1 MRRRP
6 STSTRDEGEAAFTLV
21 EAAASIA
28 IIALLSLIG
37 LVAIA
42 GASKAV
48 LRTKEES
55 AALSRLLHLETLL
68 RRQAALVEIPFWSA
82 KANVKSSP
90 TIIEVAYYKGDPT
103 ATLRL
108 SIADDIVIIETAET
122 RERIGPFRGITVSP
136 LISSDQ
142 REIGISLNY
151 SNDGRAVE
159 LKAVFSAVSLPQALE

>member
-6 STSTRDEGEAAFTLV
+6 STSARKEGEAAFTLV

-28 IIALLSLIG
+28 IIALLSIIG
-37 LVAIA
+37 LVAIV

-48 LRTKEES
+48 LHTKEES
-55 AALSRLLHLETLL
+55 AFLSRLLHLETVL

-82 KANVKSSP
+82 KATVHSSP
-90 TIIEVAYYKGDPT
+90 TMIEAAYFKGDP
-103 ATLRL
+103 AANLRL
-108 SIADDIVIIETAET
+108 SIVDDFVTIETAET
-122 RERIGPFRGITVSP
+122 REHMGPFPGISVSP

-151 SNDGRAVE
+151 PNDGRAVE